1 MGMKIS
7 MMNSEVLKQNKF
19 SVNVSNSMKEGMLK
33 QEKIWATTAE
43 KSVSAGTS
51 NANIE
56 RFLIFAF
63 PVLKF
68 HGSFMKQVEEVRW
81 TERFISFSDILI

>member
-7 MMNSEVLKQNKF
+7 MMNSKVLKQNKF
-19 SVNVSNSMKEGMLK
+19 SLNVSNSMKEGMLK

-68 HGSFMKQVEEVRW
+68 HGSFMKQVEEVR
-81 TERFISFSDILI
+81 